1 MAASVYYGISKEEK
15 NASWDTIELLDTHVC
30 INSPHWQRSGI
41 LIIFCKYCIVILDTL
56 RGSFLDVLFLL
67 PAVIL
72 SELYEKRRRNE
83 DSVTE
88 KST

>member
-56 RGSFLDVLFLL
+56 RGSFLI
-67 PAVIL
+67 IL